1 MMRLLRI
8 FVLVFGVVLSKET
21 PIEMALDIQNL
32 FCETTSCFNESQF
45 ERNIGFN
52 EKSNISSSNLPVRP
66 PLYLFGCCR
75 ACSCEIPNCHIEG
88 GCCLDALRY
97 LPTIEDSR
105 ASIEMTCARPQLRP
119 YQASMMANI
128 PYSLMMIRRCR
139 RIVDTS
145 VRARCEHPELFSDIY
160 SKIPVLDTTT
170 LYSYQNRYC
179 GACNSIDETNFVFW
193 TPKIG
198 CLNGIFKPKDLSTI
212 ATDIY
217 ETKDCNLMY
226 ERPLNYTWLIIP
238 TCKLVM
244 TTCNETGLWR
254 KYDPFIEAAC
264 LAYTMVYNFR
274 YKNVFCYMCNTAD
287 EFVDDCMEIP
297 DSRTFLTFAALL
309 KLPDTTVTR
318 ETMWEDTCD
327 EFHIY
332 DPVLVS
338 CGFPMFY
345 VLSLFTFVCPY
356 FG

>member
-1 MMRLLRI
+1 MT
-8 FVLVFGVVLSKET
+8 F
-21 PIEMALDIQNL
+21 IQR
-32 FCETTSCFNESQF
+32 FP
-45 ERNIGFN
+45 
-52 EKSNISSSNLPVRP
+52 SSIR
-66 PLYLFGCCR
+66 
-75 ACSCEIPNCHIEG
+75 
-88 GCCLDALRY
+88 
-97 LPTIEDSR
+97 
-105 ASIEMTCARPQLRP
+105 QLC
-119 YQASMMANI
+119 
-128 PYSLMMIRRCR
+128 IR
-139 RIVDTS
+139 T
-145 VRARCEHPELFSDIY
+145 
-160 SKIPVLDTTT
+160 K
-170 LYSYQNRYC
+170 NRYC

-198 CLNGIFKPKDLSTI
+198 CLNGIFKPKELSNI

-318 ETMWEDTCD
+318 ETMWQDACD

-345 VLSLFTFVCPY
+345 VLSLFTCVCPY